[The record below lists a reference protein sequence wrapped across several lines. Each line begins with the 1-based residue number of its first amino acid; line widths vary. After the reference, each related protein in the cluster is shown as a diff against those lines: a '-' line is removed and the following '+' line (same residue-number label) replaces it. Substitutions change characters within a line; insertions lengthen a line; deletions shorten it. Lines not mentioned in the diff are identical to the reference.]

1 MTTVTTWTGWEAN
14 ALRKALRMSVTD
26 FAEHLG
32 AARRTVAKWS
42 SRGRDIQLR
51 TQMQAALDT
60 VLARASAEVRERFE
74 HLLSAGTDG
83 ALRPVPDALVVP
95 NSTGVVDTGA
105 SDNGELDQ
113 DGDMQR
119 REFLTD
125 TAVGGV
131 VVIPAVARLVDALL
145 STGSPAGEPDTPPP
159 VQQLAAWV
167 AAVKGDYQACRYDSA
182 RDRLVTLLPAVAT
195 ARSQLSGD
203 QRSRLDVLATDM
215 YHVVASLLL
224 KCGDHAMAL
233 VAAERSTRYG
243 LDSADPVAVGT
254 SARIMTHALMGNG
267 HGRQAVTLAQK
278 AAADLEQT
286 TQLGSSDSVAV
297 YGALL
302 LRGAIAA
309 ARAEDRDAADTM
321 LGEAERAAARL
332 GHDGNDRW
340 TGFGPNNVLQHRVTV
355 ALTLGDAGTAIVF
368 ARRVQLD
375 KITLAERKASL
386 FVDVAKAYTQWGRH
400 DNGLS
405 ALRSAYRIAPEE
417 VRSRPAVRGIVTDL
431 AALSRGHTR
440 NRVLAFAASAGIRR

>member
-1 MTTVTTWTGWEAN
+1 MTTMTTWTGWEAN

-74 HLLSAGTDG
+74 QLRFAGTHG
-83 ALRPVPDALVVP
+83 APATLPAALVAP
-95 NSTGVVDTGA
+95 NTTSVADTDE
-105 SDNGELDQ
+105 SDLGEFDQ

-119 REFLTD
+119 RRFLTD
-125 TAVGGV
+125 TAAGGV
-131 VVIPAVARLVDALL
+131 AAVPAIARLLDALM
-145 STGSPAGEPDTPPP
+145 STRCPTVKHDMPLLL
-159 VQQLAAWV
+159 QHLAARV
-167 AAVKGDYQACRYDSA
+167 AAVKCDYQACHYDNA
-182 RDRLVTLLPAVAT
+182 RDRLVSLLPAVT
-195 ARSQLSGD
+195 AAQSQLSGD
-203 QRSRLDVLATDM
+203 QRSQLNVLATDM
-215 YHVVASLLL
+215 YHVVASVLL
-224 KCGDHAMAL
+224 KCGDQAMAL
-233 VAAERSTRYG
+233 VAAERSIRCG
-243 LDSADPVAVGT
+243 LDSADPVAVGA

-267 HGRQAVTLAQK
+267 HSRQAVTLAQT
-278 AAADLEQT
+278 AAADLERA
-286 TQLGSSDSVAV
+286 TQLGSIDSVAV
-297 YGALL
+297 FGALL
-302 LRGAIAA
+302 LRGSIAA
-309 ARAEDRDAADTM
+309 ARAQDRDAAATM
-321 LGEAERAAARL
+321 LDEAKRAATRL

-355 ALTLGDAGTAIVF
+355 ALAQGDAGTAIAF

-386 FVDVAKAYTQWGRH
+386 FVDVAQAYTQWGRH

-405 ALRSAYRIAPEE
+405 ALRTAYRIAPEE
-417 VRSRPAVRGIVTDL
+417 IRSRPAVHRIVTDL

-440 NRVLAFAASAGIRR
+440 GQVLDFAASAGIRR